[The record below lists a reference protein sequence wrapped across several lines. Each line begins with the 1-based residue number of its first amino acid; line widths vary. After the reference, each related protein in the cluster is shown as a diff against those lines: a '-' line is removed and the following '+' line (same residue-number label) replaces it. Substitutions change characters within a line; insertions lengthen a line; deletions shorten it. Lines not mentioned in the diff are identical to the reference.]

1 MPASKNRDY
10 QLTPG
15 LLQQNRD
22 AALANAQ
29 EWLDEA
35 TLLLQHEH
43 RARAYFLAV
52 ASIEEV
58 GKAVQA
64 YEGMGRNLKDSAVAT
79 RLKVQFDDHEQKISS
94 AFHPWLPGLQGS
106 SSLLQAL
113 DEITGLILNVQ
124 HGREPAMYT
133 DIHIDGPSV
142 LTPSVSI
149 RPKTAESCV
158 RLARDV
164 LAWVRPYV
172 AQTAPLVKTR
182 AQDALF
188 ALRPFV
194 WLKMANT
201 KDFWEYYL
209 SRSQYGDMAIETAA
223 TQYHKDYFS
232 KGLQFK
238 AESNSE

>member
-10 QLTPG
+10 PLTRE
-15 LLQQNRD
+15 LLQQYRD

-29 EWLDEA
+29 ELLDEA

-64 YEGMGRNLKDSAVAT
+64 FDGMGRNLKDCAVST

-94 AFHPWLPGLQGS
+94 AFQPWLQGS
-106 SSLLQAL
+106 SNLPEEL
-113 DEITGLILNVQ
+113 DKIINLILNVQ

-142 LTPSVSI
+142 MTPSTSI
-149 RPKTAESCV
+149 RPITAESCV

-164 LAWVRPYV
+164 LSRARPYV
-172 AQTAPLVKTR
+172 TQTDPQVKTR
-182 AQDALF
+182 VQDAFL
-188 ALRPFV
+188 AMTTV
-194 WLKMANT
+194 WRKMAPT
-201 KDFWEYYL
+201 KDFWEYYM
-209 SRSQYGDMAIETAA
+209 SRAQAGDMAIETAA
-223 TQYHKDYFS
+223 IQYNKDYFS
-232 KGLQFK
+232 KGLPFK
-238 AESNSE
+238 AESHSA